1 MIFFKTAEKQA
12 AICNQDYMAIYTF
25 INSKNKIIQNSCTTF
40 FFFWG
45 GALIRKSWIV
55 KGYSNIV

>member
-12 AICNQDYMAIYTF
+12 AICNQDYMDIYTF
-25 INSKNKIIQNSCTTF
+25 TNSKNKIIQNSCTTF
-40 FFFWG
+40 FLG
-45 GALIRKSWIV
+45 GRALIRKSWIV